1 LSTIIQEDPLPE
13 AGERH
18 FAQELRSINIS
29 SQMDGAPAWK
39 QKIESKT
46 LSYGII
52 SNKSI
57 KDQRESLPIY
67 QLKNELISAIS
78 QNQVL
83 VVIGETGS
91 GKTVSPCFQD

>member
-1 LSTIIQEDPLPE
+1 M
-13 AGERH
+13 
-18 FAQELRSINIS
+18 
-29 SQMDGAPAWK
+29 SQMDGAPEWK

-57 KDQRESLPIY
+57 KEQREGLPIFH
-67 QLKNELISAIS
+67 LKTELLSAIS

-91 GKTVSPCFQD
+91 GKTVSIFYLI